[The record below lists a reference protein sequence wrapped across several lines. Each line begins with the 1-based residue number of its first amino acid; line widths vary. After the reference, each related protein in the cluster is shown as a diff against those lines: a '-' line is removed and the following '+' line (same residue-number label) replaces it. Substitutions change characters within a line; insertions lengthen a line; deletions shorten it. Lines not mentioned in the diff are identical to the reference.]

1 MLKSL
6 EKLIVSS
13 CSKLDTLPPNI
24 GEMESLKALHVD
36 GTPLNQLLSTT
47 GEVKPWHA
55 LVWPLVS
62 KPRTPKISRV
72 FLPRFLVSLSLM
84 DCNLSD
90 DDFSRDFS
98 NLLLLQ
104 NLNLSKN
111 PISSLPDWIRGL
123 TRLQTLHL
131 NSCTRLKSFLGLPSV
146 ELLLVGHSTSLEKIT
161 YQSNMFSSQLL
172 EHTECR
178 RLVEIQGVFKLLPL
192 GMVET
197 EMIQI
202 LGLINLESLAN
213 IEVFFMNDWN
223 MEKCPIQGL
232 YELDFVF
239 STFFPGKEVLFQF
252 CYRSTASSIAF
263 TVPSLDD
270 LTIRGLNICLVYESG
285 VGQDNCSLSHEK
297 NRQPILYV
305 EISTENEALNQDM
318 ISHWSIGNQLKR
330 GDEVNV
336 SVTVRTLF
344 KLKEYG
350 VHVVYEKE

>member
-1 MLKSL
+1 MRYSSLERVWKRTKFLSLLKFLNLSHSHGLVKTPDFSQLPNLERLILKDCTSLFRIHESIGNLESLVLLNVKDCKNLRTLPRNIAMLKSL
-6 EKLIVSS
+6 EKLIVSG
-13 CSKLDTLPPNI
+13 CSKLDTLPPNM

-131 NSCTRLKSFLGLPSV
+131 NSFTRLKSFLGLPSV

-213 IEVFFMNDWN
+213 IEVFFMNGWN
-223 MEKCPIQGL
+223 MGKCPIQG
-232 YELDFVF
+232 
-239 STFFPGKEVLFQF
+239 
-252 CYRSTASSIAF
+252 
-263 TVPSLDD
+263 
-270 LTIRGLNICLVYESG
+270 
-285 VGQDNCSLSHEK
+285 
-297 NRQPILYV
+297 
-305 EISTENEALNQDM
+305 
-318 ISHWSIGNQLKR
+318 KR
-330 GDEVNV
+330 FHSN
-336 SVTVRTLF
+336 SVTEVQYRR
-344 KLKEYG
+344 
-350 VHVVYEKE
+350 